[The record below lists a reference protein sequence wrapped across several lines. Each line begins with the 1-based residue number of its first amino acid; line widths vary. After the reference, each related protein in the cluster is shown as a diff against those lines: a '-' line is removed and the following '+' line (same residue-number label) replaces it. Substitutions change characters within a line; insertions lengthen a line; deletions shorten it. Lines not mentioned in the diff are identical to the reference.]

1 MSFHTECEYRDRATA
16 EASHG
21 ATRRGIVS
29 VAPLGRRSHETTLL
43 DLMTTVTQE
52 VGDDAQAV
60 RIVTACMER
69 GWIRR
74 RDPLM
79 SAVEI
84 RDFGSG
90 GGTRGTRDIGGGT
103 RGTRNIGACRTRDQ
117 RAQGS
122 WSE

>member
-16 EASHG
+16 EASRG
-21 ATRRGIVS
+21 ATERGIVS

-43 DLMTTVTQE
+43 DLMTTVAQE
-52 VGDDAQAV
+52 AGDDAQAV
-60 RIVTACMER
+60 RIVAAWMER

-90 GGTRGTRDIGGGT
+90 CGTRGTQD
-103 RGTRNIGACRTRDQ
+103 IGACRTRDQ